1 MEHRVMFAL
10 KMKGKTRTIAIA
22 GTLLVAVAGGAYAY
36 WTTTGT
42 GSGSAATG
50 TVVGITVNQTTTVA
64 GLYQGGPAQT
74 ISGTFTNTNS
84 GAVYVAA
91 AAAALGTLPD
101 GCLPADFT
109 IAGAATVNANV
120 ASGTGVCSWTGFTIA
135 MNNTA
140 VSQDACKAST
150 IPMVLTSN

>member
-1 MEHRVMFAL
+1 MNKKAVAVLTGGM
-10 KMKGKTRTIAIA
+10 
-22 GTLLVAVAGGAYAY
+22 LVVVAGGAYAY

-50 TVVGITVNQTTTVA
+50 TVAGITVNQTTTVA
-64 GLYQGGPAQT
+64 GLYPGGPAQT

-91 AAAALGTLPD
+91 VTAALGTLPG

-109 IAGAATVNANV
+109 IAGTATVNVNV
-120 ASGTGVCSWTGFTIA
+120 PSGTGVGSWTGLTIA

-140 VSQDACKAST
+140 VSQNACKAST
-150 IPMVLTSN
+150 IPLALASS